1 MKGNG
6 ENAQVELLMD
16 RLQGRDNAD
25 AYAALKELL
34 ALSEATDEEVTST
47 MLLQAAPLLE
57 HRARFPALLD
67 ADAFDLAR

>member
-1 MKGNG
+1 MIDFLGHP
-6 ENAQVELLMD
+6 
-16 RLQGRDNAD
+16 
-25 AYAALKELL
+25 
-34 ALSEATDEEVTST
+34 LSEATDEEVTST